1 MEEQLVS
8 WLNDAYAMEVG
19 LVPILENHARDAKAN
34 PPARTRI
41 ERHVEETRDHAARL
55 RTCIEALGGQVSTVR
70 ATMSAVIGGVESLA
84 TAPFRDELVKNAL
97 MDYASEHFE
106 IACYRA
112 LIAAAREVD
121 RPDIAQTCEEI
132 LAEEEAMAAWLYQQ
146 IPVQVRTAMNKGR
159 TAMK

>member
-1 MEEQLVS
+1 MDEQLVS

-19 LVPILENHARDAKAN
+19 LVPILENHARDAKSN
-34 PPARTRI
+34 PAARTRI
-41 ERHVEETRDHAARL
+41 EQHVEETRDHAARL
-55 RTCIEALGGQVSTVR
+55 RTSIETLGGQVSTVR
-70 ATMSAVIGGVESLA
+70 STISAVIGGVESLA

-112 LIAAAREVD
+112 LIAAAGEAN
-121 RPDIAQTCEEI
+121 RPDIVKTCEEI
-132 LAEEEAMAAWLYQQ
+132 LAQEEAMAEWLYRH